1 MEIWKNRLPDTE
13 ASPPPNH
20 NLVIVNLLLFLRIS
34 LIIWELLITK
44 IRELLND
51 DVIVRYVVVVVVV
64 GMALLF
70 CHFLEVQRLGVTMR
84 EYPGNDNFYFE
95 YRSFQIPHKH
105 WQDFIVSAI
114 FQNYIAFTYE
124 ICQHVPEKPLC
135 H

>member
-1 MEIWKNRLPDTE
+1 M
-13 ASPPPNH
+13 
-20 NLVIVNLLLFLRIS
+20 
-34 LIIWELLITK
+34 
-44 IRELLND
+44 
-51 DVIVRYVVVVVVV
+51 IVRYVVVVVVVV

-95 YRSFQIPHKH
+95 CRSFQIPHKH